1 MYRRSGLSFFHQTLD
16 SYALSSPILI
26 QKSGPMWVPKK
37 QKSGGGWRPKKKI
50 YRRDELDRAI
60 DLQKKP
66 SLILQLKS
74 IIQSQKHQSLFLRD
88 LEKQVGFVQKWNFM
102 SIIEKYPTIFHVGGG
117 SDRSPPF
124 VTLTEKAKRIS
135 NKEPEA
141 RALME
146 PILVK
151 NLRKLLMMSVGC
163 RIPLEKI
170 ECIDSEL
177 G

>member
-1 MYRRSGLSFFHQTLD
+1 
-16 SYALSSPILI
+16 
-26 QKSGPMWVPKK
+26 
-37 QKSGGGWRPKKKI
+37 
-50 YRRDELDRAI
+50 
-60 DLQKKP
+60 
-66 SLILQLKS
+66 
-74 IIQSQKHQSLFLRD
+74 
-88 LEKQVGFVQKWNFM
+88 M

-135 NKEPEA
+135 NEEPEA

-151 NLRKLLMMSVGC
+151 NLRKLLMMSVDC